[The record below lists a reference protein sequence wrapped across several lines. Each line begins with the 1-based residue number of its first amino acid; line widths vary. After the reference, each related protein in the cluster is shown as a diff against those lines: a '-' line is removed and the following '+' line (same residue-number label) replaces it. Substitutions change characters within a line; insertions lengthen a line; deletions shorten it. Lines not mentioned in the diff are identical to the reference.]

1 MNEWKKKFKKKRK
14 NWKKSKEKFGRKIFN
29 IRGSNMRNKKMDLDS
44 GFLLGA
50 SGKGIDTKA
59 NLRMIRSVEKD
70 IIFGQM
76 VASMKGNGKTIK
88 KMEREFYSGA
98 MMTNM

>member
-1 MNEWKKKFKKKRK
+1 MSGKKSLKTKRK

-29 IRGSNMRNKKMDLDS
+29 IRGSNMGNKKMDLGS
-44 GFLLGA
+44 GFLLGG
-50 SGKGIDTKA
+50 SGKGIDMKA

-76 VASMKGNGKTIK
+76 AASMKGNGKMI
-88 KMEREFYSGA
+88 
-98 MMTNM
+98 